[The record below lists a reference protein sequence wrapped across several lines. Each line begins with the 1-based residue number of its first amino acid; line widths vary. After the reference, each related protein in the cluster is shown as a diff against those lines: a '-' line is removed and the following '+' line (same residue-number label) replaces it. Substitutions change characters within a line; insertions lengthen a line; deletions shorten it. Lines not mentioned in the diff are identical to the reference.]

1 MEGRERLW
9 GQLWEI
15 STLQKPSL
23 RHSRLVSKTGT
34 ERENWDSWNPPAWGP
49 WGGRSWCRG
58 RSRVWWCGLAHSQFS
73 RATVTP
79 CTQGCP
85 PALLSAVYHTCEAS
99 SFQCHNGHCI
109 PQRWACDGD
118 ADCQDG
124 SDEDPAT
131 CGNLS
136 CVFGELCH
144 GWEGFLHT
152 HPAKPAVN

>member
-1 MEGRERLW
+1 M
-9 GQLWEI
+9 
-15 STLQKPSL
+15 
-23 RHSRLVSKTGT
+23 
-34 ERENWDSWNPPAWGP
+34 
-49 WGGRSWCRG
+49 
-58 RSRVWWCGLAHSQFS
+58 WWCGLAHSQFS